1 MAAVEPG
8 TILKFPTETMEIT
21 ATPEQ
26 TGDRYWVK
34 MTVSPGGGPG
44 IKG

>member
-26 TGDRYWVK
+26 TGIG
-34 MTVSPGGGPG
+34 TGG
-44 IKG
+44 K